1 MTINKAI
8 IPLYLNTEMLN
19 NLFTIVIQEF
29 VEIKSF
35 STKDILSAQ
44 VKTPISEFSHDLFGK
59 HVQGDLTIQIQNEFV
74 KQRTEERVSATI
86 VILKKLKDILTRE
99 KLLKVVDNNTSYKNI
114 NVNDYVEFHCK
125 LKRNPYIENLINAIN
140 YLEIEGT
147 LDGVEDEVTV
157 DQLGKI
163 KNSASLIKREEL
175 LSYLKK
181 SLNTHQEK
189 RCIRYIGTGIDNSLK
204 AIVPIKLGSLLDHE
218 DYILSGNVTILGK
231 VVQSMVDHNNSSETN
246 FLREED
252 LQFYSNGAFFDN
264 LNFEILQKSNCPL
277 LKNRPK
283 LRKFN
288 IGKDIRPK
296 CEILPIAIYI

>member
-1 MTINKAI
+1 M
-8 IPLYLNTEMLN
+8 
-19 NLFTIVIQEF
+19 IQEF
-29 VEIKSF
+29 VEIKVSVQK
-35 STKDILSAQ
+35 TYYAQ

-296 CEILPIAIYI
+296 CEIIPIAIYI